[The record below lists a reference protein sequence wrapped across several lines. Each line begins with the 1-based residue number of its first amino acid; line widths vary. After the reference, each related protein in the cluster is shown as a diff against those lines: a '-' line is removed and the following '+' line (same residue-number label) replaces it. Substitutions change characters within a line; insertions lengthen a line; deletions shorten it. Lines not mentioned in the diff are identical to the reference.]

1 MSGLELASAAAG
13 RLILSGVS
21 PCPLAI
27 GGLKCT
33 SARAHDGC
41 PASVD
46 VESEMNRRNKSL
58 HLTRSAQTELE
69 DGPSR

>member
-1 MSGLELASAAAG
+1 MSGLELASATAG

-33 SARAHDGC
+33 SVRAHDGC
-41 PASVD
+41 PTSVD
-46 VESEMNRRNKSL
+46 VELWNVISTTLRF
-58 HLTRSAQTELE
+58 TRSAQTMLE
-69 DGPSR
+69 DGPSS